1 MGLLHKTI
9 VFALI
14 AALTAGALVL
24 PTVAFAEETTLCS
37 EDPAETGCL
46 EENVVE
52 HVHLA
57 TGKKAELISP
67 STSDVIKCDVLFLG
81 DTVEPSGAPLLI
93 NGAFTYANCVSTHG
107 ACTAITEENGPSE
120 LEILKEGHET
130 ATVIGEGLVRVKC
143 PFLLCNYTG
152 EGLIAEAVGPL
163 LALKEEEETNGT
175 VAIEEQPVHKE
186 GGAFCS
192 SEAFLTIVL
201 EPLEPI
207 YIGGGGPLEAPTSLS
222 TSLKGG
228 GKEGEE
234 ITVAE
239 GSKVKDTATL
249 SGTNASTATGVVY
262 YKIYKDKA
270 CTEFVTQA
278 GEVTVEEGNVPGSE
292 EKELEAGA
300 VYYWQAEYSGDS
312 MNEPSISACSQEV
325 ETVKAKVS
333 LSTKLSGGGKEG
345 EEITVAEGSKVKDQA
360 TLSGTKSSIAT
371 GTIKYKIYKDKA
383 CKELVTE
390 AGKGEVKE
398 GKAPASEEKELE
410 AGAVYYWQAEYGG
423 DSLHEAATSTCSK
436 EVETVKA
443 KVSLSTKLS
452 GGGKEGTE
460 ITVAE
465 GSKVKDTA
473 TLSGTNASS
482 ATGTVDYA
490 VYKDKACKEL
500 ATEAGK
506 GKVEGTKAASS
517 EERELEAD
525 AVYYWQ
531 AQYLGDS
538 LHDES
543 TSTCSNEVLTVEPIF
558 TPHKTAL
565 CTADDPTS
573 ACEEEHKPSTVDFK
587 DSAAEFLTSLI
598 STKCEG
604 LISGSVGAAG
614 KPQKV
619 TGEYKFSSCTNGCV
633 VTEISGGSQLG
644 FLFETSKKLTE
655 ELATATTEGL
665 ELFYKCG
672 ETVKCAYGPI
682 KAVGDSL
689 GALRTGDNGH
699 ITFSKDSLGKGE
711 GLFCPEE
718 ASLDALFVASSAFYI
733 REAYGVT
740 SLCSKDE
747 GSPVCKSEN
756 QLKTIDYKDKAIE
769 LLTNLINVKC
779 EGLVSGS
786 VGKPG
791 NPLEIEPELTYT
803 GCSGG
808 CFVTSVACLGKIM
821 LQREGV
827 AEEATA
833 TSEGFEIF
841 VKCGTTIKCLLG
853 PEKMVGKA
861 LGALTTGDNGHLA
874 FSKVSMGNGEGATC
888 PSKAELD
895 ALYVASSAAYIG

>member
-1 MGLLHKTI
+1 ML
-9 VFALI
+9 
-14 AALTAGALVL
+14 AALTAGALAL
-24 PTVAFAEETTLCS
+24 PTVAFAEETALCS

-46 EENVVE
+46 EENLVE

-57 TGKKAELISP
+57 TGEKAELISP

-81 DTVEPSGAPLLI
+81 DTVEPVGAPLLV

-143 PFLLCNYTG
+143 PFLLCSYTG

-175 VAIEEQPVHKE
+175 VAIEKQPVHKE
-186 GGAFCS
+186 GGGFCS

-228 GKEGEE
+228 GKEGAE

-249 SGTNASTATGVVY
+249 SGTNASIATGTIY
-262 YKIYKDKA
+262 YTIYKDKE
-270 CTEFVTQA
+270 CTEFVTGA
-278 GEVTVEEGNVPGSE
+278 GEVTVEEGKVPGSE

-300 VYYWQAEYSGDS
+300 VYYWQAEYS
-312 MNEPSISACSQEV
+312 
-325 ETVKAKVS
+325 
-333 LSTKLSGGGKEG
+333 
-345 EEITVAEGSKVKDQA
+345 
-360 TLSGTKSSIAT
+360 
-371 GTIKYKIYKDKA
+371 
-383 CKELVTE
+383 
-390 AGKGEVKE
+390 
-398 GKAPASEEKELE
+398 
-410 AGAVYYWQAEYGG
+410 G

-452 GGGKEGTE
+452 GGGKEGEE

-473 TLSGTNASS
+473 ALSGTNVSS

-490 VYKDKACKEL
+490 AYKDKECKEL
-500 ATEAGK
+500 TTEAGK
-506 GKVEGTKAASS
+506 GKVEGSKAASS
-517 EERELEAD
+517 EEKELEAG
-525 AVYYWQ
+525 VYYWQ
-531 AQYLGDS
+531 AKYLGDS
-538 LHDES
+538 LHEES
-543 TSTCSNEVLTVEPIF
+543 TSTCSKEVLTVLEEFKPQ
-558 TPHKTAL
+558 KTAL
-565 CTADDPTS
+565 CAADDS
-573 ACEEEHKPSTVDFK
+573 GSSCLEEHKPSTVDFK
-587 DSAAEFLTSLI
+587 DSAAEFLTSLV

-619 TGEYKFSSCTNGCV
+619 TGEYKFNSCTNGCV

-689 GALRTGDNGH
+689 GALKTGDNGH

-733 REAYGVT
+733 RENYGLT

-756 QLKTIDYKDKAIE
+756 QLKTIDYKDKAVE

-779 EGLVSGS
+779 EGLASGS
-786 VGKPG
+786 VGAPG
-791 NPLEIEPELTYT
+791 NPLEIKPELTYSN
-803 GCSGG
+803 CSSG
-808 CFVTSVACLGKIM
+808 CFVTSVGGPGKI
-821 LQREGV
+821 LIQREGKS
-827 AEEATA
+827 EEAKA
-833 TSEGFEIF
+833 TSKDFEIF

-853 PEKMVGKA
+853 PEEMTGTA
-861 LGALTTGDNGHLA
+861 LGALATGDNGHLT
-874 FSKVSMGNGEGATC
+874 FSKVSLGKGEGATC
-888 PSKAELD
+888 PKEATLD
-895 ALYVASSAAYIG
+895 ALYVASSVAYIG